1 MWQFTSPQKII
12 FGEDALASLEEREGE
27 KALIIAG
34 RTVKRLGLIDKVSE
48 LLAEADIEVGVIDN
62 IEPEPSIETVKAVAE
77 IARDFEPDW
86 IIGLGGG
93 SSMDAAKAIWVL
105 YERPDLD
112 VGDISPLE
120 SLGLRK
126 KARFMC
132 IPTTSGS
139 GSEATWATVIT
150 DKEGRVKRELASR
163 ELVPDVVILEPWLT
177 STMPPHLTASS
188 GMDALT
194 HAIEAYASNWRN
206 DFSDT
211 FAIKAIQMVFEY
223 LPLAVSNGEDM
234 VAREMMQNAATM
246 AGMAFSNSSVGM
258 AHAIGHSLGAIFGI
272 DHGKAVAL
280 FLPHVIRYNGEVVAS
295 RYAEILD
302 ALEIDFEFEEDAPNI
317 LAQALVELMMEIG
330 LPCEICE
337 TGIDWKDYEAEL
349 ENLVERT
356 LMSSTNLA
364 GPREAEFDDYREI
377 IVVAFGSLD
386 KG

>member
-12 FGEDALASLEEREGE
+12 FGEDALDSLEELEGE

-34 RTVKRLGLIDKVSE
+34 QTVKRLGLIDKVSE

-93 SSMDAAKAIWVL
+93 SSMDAAKAIWAL

-120 SLGLRK
+120 TLGLRK

-150 DKEGRVKRELASR
+150 DREGKVKRELASR

-211 FAIKAIQMVFEY
+211 LAIKAIQMVFEY

-246 AGMAFSNSSVGM
+246 AGMAFSNSFVGM

-280 FLPHVIRYNGEVVAS
+280 FLPHVIRYNGEVVSS

-302 ALEIDFEFEEDAPNI
+302 ALEIDFDFEEDAPNI

-337 TGIDWKDYEAEL
+337 MDIDWKDYETEL
-349 ENLVERT
+349 ENLVERA
-356 LMSSTNLA
+356 LMSSANLA

>member
-1 MWQFTSPQKII
+1 MWQFTSPRNIV
-12 FGEDALASLEEREGE
+12 FGEDSLEMLEELEGE

-34 RTVKRLGLIDKVSE
+34 QTVKRLGIIDKVAE

-77 IARDFEPDW
+77 IAKDFEPDW

-93 SSMDAAKAIWVL
+93 SSMDAAKAIWAL

-120 SLGLRK
+120 TLGLRK

-150 DKEGRVKRELASR
+150 DREGKVKRELASR
-163 ELVPDVVILEPWLT
+163 ELIPDIVILEPWLT

-194 HAIEAYASNWRN
+194 HAIEAYVSNFRN

-211 FAIKAIQMVFEY
+211 LAIKAMQMIFEH
-223 LPLAVSNGEDM
+223 LPRAVSDGEDM
-234 VAREMMQNAATM
+234 EAREKMQNAATM
-246 AGMAFSNSSVGM
+246 AGIAFSNSFVGM
-258 AHAIGHSLGAIFGI
+258 AHALGHSVGAIFGI
-272 DHGKAVAL
+272 DHGKAVAM
-280 FLPHVIRYNGEVVAS
+280 FLPHVIRYNGEEVAS
-295 RYAEILD
+295 RYAEILA

-337 TGIDWKDYEAEL
+337 TGIHWKDYEAEL
-349 ENLVERT
+349 ENLVERA
-356 LMSSTNLA
+356 LMSSANLA
-364 GPREAEFDDYREI
+364 GPREAESDDYREI
-377 IVVAFGSLD
+377 IVVAFGSVD
-386 KG
+386 KD

>member
-1 MWQFTSPQKII
+1 MWQFTSPRNIF
-12 FGEDALASLEEREGE
+12 FGEDSLEMLEELEGE

-34 RTVKRLGLIDKVSE
+34 QTVKRLGIIDKVAE

-77 IARDFEPDW
+77 VAMDFEPDW

-93 SSMDAAKAIWVL
+93 SSMDAAKAIWAL

-120 SLGLRK
+120 TLGLRK

-150 DKEGRVKRELASR
+150 DREGKVKRELASR
-163 ELVPDVVILEPWLT
+163 ELIPDIVILEPWLT

-194 HAIEAYASNWRN
+194 HAIEAYVSNFRN

-211 FAIKAIQMVFEY
+211 LAIKAMQMIFEH
-223 LPLAVSNGEDM
+223 LPRAVSDGEDM
-234 VAREMMQNAATM
+234 EAREKMQNAATM
-246 AGMAFSNSSVGM
+246 AGIAFSNSFVGM
-258 AHAIGHSLGAIFGI
+258 AHALGHSVGAIFGI
-272 DHGKAVAL
+272 DHGKAVAM
-280 FLPHVIRYNGEVVAS
+280 FLPHVIRYNGEEVAS
-295 RYAEILD
+295 RYAEILA
-302 ALEIDFEFEEDAPNI
+302 AL
-317 LAQALVELMMEIG
+317 
-330 LPCEICE
+330 
-337 TGIDWKDYEAEL
+337 
-349 ENLVERT
+349 
-356 LMSSTNLA
+356 
-364 GPREAEFDDYREI
+364 
-377 IVVAFGSLD
+377 
-386 KG
+386 

>member
-1 MWQFTSPQKII
+1 MWQFTSPRNIV
-12 FGEDALASLEEREGE
+12 FGEDSLEMLEELEGE

-34 RTVKRLGLIDKVSE
+34 KTVKRLGIIDKVAE

-62 IEPEPSIETVKAVAE
+62 IEPEPSIETVRTMAE
-77 IARDFEPDW
+77 VARDFEPDW

-93 SSMDAAKAIWVL
+93 SSMDAAKAIWAL

-112 VGDISPLE
+112 VSDISPLE
-120 SLGLRK
+120 TLGLRK
-126 KARFMC
+126 KARFLC

-139 GSEATWATVIT
+139 GSEATFATIIT
-150 DKEGRVKRELASR
+150 DGEGKVKRELASR
-163 ELVPDVVILEPWLT
+163 ELVPDIVILEPRLT

-211 FAIKAIQMVFEY
+211 LAIKAIQMIFEY
-223 LPLAVSNGEDM
+223 LPVAVSNGEDM
-234 VAREMMQNAATM
+234 EAREKMQNAATI
-246 AGMAFSNSSVGM
+246 AGLAFSNSFVGM
-258 AHAIGHSLGAIFGI
+258 AHALGHSLGAIFGI
-272 DHGKAVAL
+272 DHGKAVAM
-280 FLPHVIRYNGEVVAS
+280 FLPHVIRYNGREVAF

-349 ENLVERT
+349 ENLVERA
-356 LMSSTNLA
+356 LMSSANLA

>member
-1 MWQFTSPQKII
+1 MWQFTSPRNIF
-12 FGEDALASLEEREGE
+12 FGEDSLEMLEELEGE

-34 RTVKRLGLIDKVSE
+34 QTVKRLGIIDKVAE

-77 IARDFEPDW
+77 IAKDFEPDW

-93 SSMDAAKAIWVL
+93 SSMDAAKAIWAL

-120 SLGLRK
+120 TLGLRK

-150 DKEGRVKRELASR
+150 DREGKVKRELASR
-163 ELVPDVVILEPWLT
+163 ELIPDIVILEPWLT

-194 HAIEAYASNWRN
+194 HAIEAYVSNFRN

-211 FAIKAIQMVFEY
+211 LAIKAMQMIFEH
-223 LPLAVSNGEDM
+223 LPRAVSDGEDM
-234 VAREMMQNAATM
+234 EAREKMQNAATM
-246 AGMAFSNSSVGM
+246 AGIAFSNSFVGM
-258 AHAIGHSLGAIFGI
+258 AHALGHSVGAIFGI
-272 DHGKAVAL
+272 DHGKAVAM
-280 FLPHVIRYNGEVVAS
+280 FLPHVIRYNGEEVAS
-295 RYAEILD
+295 RYAEILA

-337 TGIDWKDYEAEL
+337 TGIHWKDYEAEL
-349 ENLVERT
+349 ENLVERA
-356 LMSSTNLA
+356 LMSSANLA
-364 GPREAEFDDYREI
+364 GPREAESDDYREI
-377 IVVAFGSLD
+377 IVVAFGSVD
-386 KG
+386 KD

>member
-12 FGEDALASLEEREGE
+12 FGEDALDSLEELEGE

-34 RTVKRLGLIDKVSE
+34 QTVKRLGLIDKVSE
-48 LLAEADIEVGVIDN
+48 LLAEADIDVGVIDN

-93 SSMDAAKAIWVL
+93 SSMDAAKAIWAL

-120 SLGLRK
+120 TLGLRK

-150 DKEGRVKRELASR
+150 DREGKVKRELASR

-211 FAIKAIQMVFEY
+211 LAIKAIQMVFEY

-246 AGMAFSNSSVGM
+246 AGMAFSNSFVGM

-280 FLPHVIRYNGEVVAS
+280 FLPHVIRYNGEVVSS

-302 ALEIDFEFEEDAPNI
+302 ALEIDFDFEEDAPNI

-337 TGIDWKDYEAEL
+337 MDIDWKDYETEL
-349 ENLVERT
+349 ENLVERA
-356 LMSSTNLA
+356 LMSSANLA

>member
-1 MWQFTSPQKII
+1 MWQFTSPRNII
-12 FGEDALASLEEREGE
+12 FGEDALDQLEELEGE

-34 RTVKRLGLIDKVSE
+34 QTVKRLGIIDKVTE

-62 IEPEPSIETVKAVAE
+62 IEPEPSIETVRAVAE
-77 IARDFEPDW
+77 VARDFEPDW

-93 SSMDAAKAIWVL
+93 SSMDAAKAIWAL

-112 VGDISPLE
+112 VTDISPLE
-120 SLGLRK
+120 ILGLRK

-150 DKEGRVKRELASR
+150 DREGKVKRELASR
-163 ELVPDVVILEPWLT
+163 ELVPDVVILEPGLT

-211 FAIKAIQMVFEY
+211 LAIKAIQMVFEY
-223 LPLAVSNGEDM
+223 LPVAVSNGEDM

-246 AGMAFSNSSVGM
+246 AGMAFSNSFVGM

-330 LPCEICE
+330 LPCEVCE
-337 TGIDWKDYEAEL
+337 MDIDWKDYEAEL
-349 ENLVERT
+349 ENLVERA
-356 LMSSTNLA
+356 LMSSANLA
-364 GPREAEFDDYREI
+364 GPREAESDDYREI
-377 IVVAFGSLD
+377 IVLAFGSLD